1 MWLIRDVILISAL
14 VSSFCIYAH
23 KDDSEKPPIFTWV
36 NCNATGLKCLEID
49 FQDGFPNDLAV
60 LTPVVNATTNCIL
73 EGTLRDEGVRIV
85 VTTDCPFDKYD
96 NLLRSLFGVPAIRT
110 LSANTS
116 NQSVPIPTLSL
127 NVKRI
132 Q

>member
-36 NCNATGLKCLEID
+36 NGNATGLKCLEID
-49 FQDGFPNDLAV
+49 FQDGFPNDMAV

-96 NLLRSLFGVPAIRT
+96 NLEVCMT
-110 LSANTS
+110 L
-116 NQSVPIPTLSL
+116 
-127 NVKRI
+127 KYF
-132 Q
+132 

>member
-49 FQDGFPNDLAV
+49 FQDGFPNDLAG
-60 LTPVVNATTNCIL
+60 NMGC
-73 EGTLRDEGVRIV
+73 R
-85 VTTDCPFDKYD
+85 
-96 NLLRSLFGVPAIRT
+96 LFMG
-110 LSANTS
+110 
-116 NQSVPIPTLSL
+116 
-127 NVKRI
+127 RI
-132 Q
+132 QNYIDILPTINAF